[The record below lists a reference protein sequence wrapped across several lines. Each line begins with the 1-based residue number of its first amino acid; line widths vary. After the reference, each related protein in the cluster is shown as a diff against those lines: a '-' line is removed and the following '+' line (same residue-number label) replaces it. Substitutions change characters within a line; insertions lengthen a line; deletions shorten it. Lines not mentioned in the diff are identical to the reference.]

1 MSIHRLD
8 AVAHGE
14 CHGART
20 TAAVLESFMHLVQ
33 KKDRPYFKAILD
45 YIRMNTLRWVQDE
58 GYSSDFM
65 FRNHKRK
72 GHTLVSAEAYISSTP
87 ASGVPTNR
95 EAVSARDAKQTEP
108 SAPCGSACNF
118 TTSAQIGGNSPLAD
132 APVDKSSNTARGGAP
147 EPRNPSNAA
156 AMREALVKIEKMA
169 HCDLCN
175 VYPRYRDKFNTIIGG
190 IELEARA
197 ALKQP
202 PRNCDRFDSY
212 EQARSE
218 WWKTEV
224 MPRVYGVVSGAEKP
238 FDEWLYA
245 PTTKQK
251 GETDGIK

>member
-33 KKDRPYFKAILD
+33 KKNRPYFKAILD

-118 TTSAQIGGNSPLAD
+118 STSAQIGGNSPSAD
-132 APVDKSSNTARGGAP
+132 APVEKSSNTARGGAP

-156 AMREALVKIEKMA
+156 AMREALEKAKYKAVYISRNYRTPNSLTANIMELMA
-169 HCDLCN
+169 
-175 VYPRYRDKFNTIIGG
+175 IIN
-190 IELEARA
+190 A
-197 ALKQP
+197 ALAAP
-202 PRNCDRFDSY
+202 PRNCDRFRDWDSAEAEY
-212 EQARSE
+212 ERLVQE
-218 WWKTEV
+218 GK
-224 MPRVYGVVSGAEKP
+224 AE
-238 FDEWLYA
+238 DGTWCEWLFSVGQYA
-245 PTTKQK
+245 SAQE
-251 GETDGIK
+251 GAANA